1 MKKEWS
7 LIKKI
12 INVSKQEFNF
22 YHNIK
27 NWLQKIVTTVNL
39 NTPFSGNLRE
49 TVKLEWEKC
58 CPVVA
63 P

>member
-58 CPVVA
+58 SPVVA